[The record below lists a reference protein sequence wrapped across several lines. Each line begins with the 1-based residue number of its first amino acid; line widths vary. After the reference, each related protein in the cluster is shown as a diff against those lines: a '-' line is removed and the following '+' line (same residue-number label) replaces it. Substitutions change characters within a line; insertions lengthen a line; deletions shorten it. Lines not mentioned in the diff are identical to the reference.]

1 MIRKPSWVF
10 VILLLLSLSLQATNP
25 DKVEVVFTNQMTKS
39 DLLRI
44 QKELSKRG
52 MVIEYS
58 NLKFNEAGK
67 LTGLQFFVICEDG
80 FMGGAQVLRLQDDAK
95 FGFLRDFSS
104 KELPF
109 LTGFL

>member
-1 MIRKPSWVF
+1 MRSWTSWVF
-10 VILLLLSLSLQATNP
+10 ALLIFGSFSLGATNP
-25 DKVEVVFTNQMTKS
+25 EKVEVVFTTQMTKS

-44 QKELSKRG
+44 QKELSAKG

-58 NLKFNEAGK
+58 QVKFNPQGK
-67 LTGLQFFVICEDG
+67 LTALQFFVICEDG
-80 FMGGAQVLRLQDDAK
+80 FMGGAQVLRLDDNAK